1 MDYFLVVVFGLIIG
15 SFLNVLIY
23 RLPHG
28 ESIISPPSHCPD
40 CDHQLGFLEL
50 IPVISYFILRGRCRF
65 CGSKISVRYPL
76 VEFLTGVIFLINY
89 LLLFNPIIIISGL
102 FLSSLLIALT
112 LIDLDHQIL
121 PDKLTLSGLGAGLIL
136 SFFRPDFSFL
146 SAFLGLVLAGG
157 LLLIIAIISR
167 GGMGGGDI
175 KMMMM
180 VGTFVGPVLAVIAIF
195 LGAAIGLIVSLPGII
210 TGKLQ
215 SKSKLP
221 FGPYLALS
229 SLIIWFWGEQL
240 LQWYLNLFVL

>member
-1 MDYFLVVVFGLIIG
+1 MNYFLIVVFGFIIG

-23 RLPHG
+23 RLPRG

-40 CDHQLGFLEL
+40 CGHKLGFLEL
-50 IPVISYFILRGRCRF
+50 IPVISYFILGGRCRF
-65 CGSKISVRYPL
+65 CGSKISLRYPL
-76 VEFLTGVIFLINY
+76 VELITGIIFLINY
-89 LLLFNPIIIISGL
+89 LLLFNPIILFSGL
-102 FLSSLLIALT
+102 FLSSLLIVLT

-121 PDKLTLSGLGAGLIL
+121 PDKLTLSGMGVGLLL
-136 SFFRPDFSFL
+136 SFFRPEFSSL
-146 SAFLGLVLAGG
+146 SALLGLVLAGG

-195 LGAAIGLIVSLPGII
+195 LGAAIGLIFSLPGLI

-221 FGPYLALS
+221 FGPYLAIS

-240 LQWYLNLFVL
+240 LQWYLNIFV